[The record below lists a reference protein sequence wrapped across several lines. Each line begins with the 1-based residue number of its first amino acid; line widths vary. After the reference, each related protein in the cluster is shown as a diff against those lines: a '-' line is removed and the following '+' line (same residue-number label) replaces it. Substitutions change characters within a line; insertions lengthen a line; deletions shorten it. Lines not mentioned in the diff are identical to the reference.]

1 MKGVSRLWITV
12 IALFSFLCVILLTPT
27 FMGDKLPS
35 WWGKVFSSKGISLGL
50 DLEGGIFLLLGVERA
65 LSRKCS

>member
-35 WWGKVFSSKGISLGL
+35 WWGKVFSSKGKEI
-50 DLEGGIFLLLGVERA
+50 GIVPRPLQNPHPPVY
-65 LSRKCS
+65 